1 MARLNSFHLP
11 ATAWPG
17 GVGGTVRLTGTE
29 ARHMLT
35 VLRTV
40 PDQTVRLFDGDGR
53 SGLFVVR
60 ETDRNSALLEAV
72 SLESHPAPEIGL
84 TLAIGWSKSK
94 RRDYFF
100 EKLVELGGLGT
111 VFWAALRSQGQ
122 MPDDA
127 KESWRDKC
135 IQAAKQCG
143 TAHVPAI
150 AALPDG
156 VEGLLDFARGFDAWY
171 LAWESDTVAA
181 PLVPAQLATGRT
193 LLVIGPEGGLD
204 DSEAERLIQGGFIP
218 VTLGRNILRWETAA
232 TYCLSLGWFAR
243 QGVQ

>member
-11 ATAWPG
+11 ATAWPD

-72 SLESHPAPEIGL
+72 SLESHQAPGTGL

-100 EKLVELGGLGT
+100 EKLVELGGLGA
-111 VFWAALRSQGQ
+111 VFWSAVRSQGQ

-150 AALPDG
+150 AALPGG
-156 VEGLLDFARGFDAWY
+156 VGGLLDFARDFDAWY